1 MLMLEGQGLV
11 SFLIWRFPHMG
22 VAQNG
27 WYSMENPIKHMD
39 DVEVS
44 NVSIV
49 IRVPLKIAG
58 WLFHGKYHL

>member
-1 MLMLEGQGLV
+1 MENPMDFMMAYG
-11 SFLIWRFPHMG
+11 R
-22 VAQNG
+22 
-27 WYSMENPIKHMD
+27 SMENPMKHMD

-49 IRVPLKIAG
+49 IRVPLKIVG

>member
-1 MLMLEGQGLV
+1 MEHPMDFMMVYGK
-11 SFLIWRFPHMG
+11 
-22 VAQNG
+22 
-27 WYSMENPIKHMD
+27 SMENPIKHMD

-49 IRVPLKIAG
+49 IRVPLKIVG